1 MKKILGLFAL
11 IVVLSLAL
19 VACSSNGTYV
29 EQPVTSVPT
38 VAVEETYGP
47 PAPMV
52 TAEPTEIPGPEGS
65 LG

>member
-1 MKKILGLFAL
+1 MKKILSLIAL
-11 IVVLSLAL
+11 MVVLSLAL
-19 VACSSNGTYV
+19 VACSSKGTYV
-29 EQPVTSVPT
+29 EQPVTSTST

-47 PAPMV
+47 PVPVM

>member
-1 MKKILGLFAL
+1 MKKILGLIAL
-11 IVVLSLAL
+11 MVVLSLAL
-19 VACSSNGTYV
+19 AACSSKGTYV
-29 EQPVTSVPT
+29 EQPVAPT

-47 PAPMV
+47 PAPVV